1 MSNATAKIIDTG
13 LKKREIAYEQFSDML
28 LNLQIK
34 PGQFLTQRELVKI
47 TDMPLGAIREL
58 IPRLEADGLIK
69 TIPQRGLQVTYIDM
83 NLIRNAYELRQIL
96 ETRAASQFARNATKT
111 QIAELRN
118 THEDI
123 LEQANSK
130 ISDALVAHAQQTD
143 FQFHET
149 IIDAL
154 DNELISNIYR
164 VNSIK
169 VRLIKASRS
178 RLGPNDVNR
187 VINEHL
193 LVIEAMEQRD
203 EEGAGKAIRDHIL
216 GAKARAFAD

>member
-1 MSNATAKIIDTG
+1 MSNAIVKKLDQG
-13 LKKREIAYEQFSDML
+13 SKKREIAYEQFSDLL

-83 NLIRNAYELRQIL
+83 NLIRNAYELRVIL
-96 ETRAASQFARNATKT
+96 EMRAASQFARNASKS
-111 QIAELRN
+111 QIAKLRDR
-118 THEDI
+118 HLDI
-123 LEQANSK
+123 LEQAKNY
-130 ISDALVAHAQQTD
+130 ITDALVAHAQQTD
-143 FQFHET
+143 WHFHDT

-164 VNSIK
+164 VNAIK

-193 LVIEAMEQRD
+193 RVIKAMEARD
-203 EEGAGKAIRDHIL
+203 EESASEAIKDHIL